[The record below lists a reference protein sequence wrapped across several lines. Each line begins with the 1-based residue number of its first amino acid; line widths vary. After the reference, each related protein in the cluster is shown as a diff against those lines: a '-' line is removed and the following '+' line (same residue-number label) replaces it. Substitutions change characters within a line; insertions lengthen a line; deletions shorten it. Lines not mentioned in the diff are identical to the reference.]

1 VAKRGGVLKRRG
13 TALLIVS
20 AAALVSCHTSRP
32 AVAPP
37 PPTVES
43 IEGFATFRLAREG
56 ESAKSKL
63 SFLFRLPG
71 QGRIEVLD
79 PLGRTASILFL
90 DNDMAYLV
98 LPGRRAYWKSG
109 RQEIMSKLL
118 GFSLGTEDLLL
129 ILTGRADR
137 LSGWSLEKDGRGRV
151 VRGRCEDLGFEVR
164 QFFEPGPLPWLL
176 VLSRAEDKGSL
187 RVLKMSFNQPIKE
200 NAFRHFFLDEGGYRP
215 ADWSEVERWLRETG
229 GR

>member
-1 VAKRGGVLKRRG
+1 LKRSRP
-13 TALLIVS
+13 ALLLLS
-20 AAALVSCHTSRP
+20 AAALVSCLPSRP
-32 AVAPP
+32 AVAPL

-56 ESAKSKL
+56 ETAKSKL

-90 DNDMAYLV
+90 DNDVAYLV

-109 RQEIMSKLL
+109 REEVMSRLL
-118 GFSLGTEDLLL
+118 GFSLGLEDLTH

-137 LSGWSLEKDGRGRV
+137 LSGWSLENDSRGRV
-151 VRGRCEDLGFEVR
+151 VRGQREDLTFEVR

-187 RVLKMSFNQPIKE
+187 RVLRINFNQPLKE
-200 NAFRHFFLDEGGYRP
+200 KAFHYFFLDEGGYRP
-215 ADWSEVERWLRETG
+215 ADWNEVERWLRETS

>member
-1 VAKRGGVLKRRG
+1 MKRSGP
-13 TALLIVS
+13 ALLLFT
-20 AAALVSCHTSRP
+20 AAALVSCLPSRP
-32 AVAPP
+32 EVAPV

-43 IEGFATFRLAREG
+43 IEGFATFRMAREG
-56 ESAKSKL
+56 ETAKSKF

-71 QGRIEVLD
+71 QGRVEVID

-90 DNDMAYLV
+90 DDDVAYLV

-109 RQEIMSKLL
+109 REEVMSKLL
-118 GFSLGTEDLLL
+118 GFALGTEDLAH

-137 LSGWSLEKDGRGRV
+137 LSGWHLEKDGKGRV
-151 VRGRCEDLGFEVR
+151 VRGRREDLSFEIR

-187 RVLKMSFNQPIKE
+187 RVLRMNFNQPLKE
-200 NAFRHFFLDEGGYRP
+200 KAFHYFFLDDDSYRP
-215 ADWSEVERWLRETG
+215 ADWAEVERWLRETG

>member
-1 VAKRGGVLKRRG
+1 M
-13 TALLIVS
+13 
-20 AAALVSCHTSRP
+20 AAALVSCLPSRP
-32 AVAPP
+32 EVAPV

-43 IEGFATFRLAREG
+43 IEGFATFRMAREG
-56 ESAKSKL
+56 ETAKSKF

-71 QGRIEVLD
+71 QGRVEVID

-90 DNDMAYLV
+90 DDDVAYLV
-98 LPGRRAYWKSG
+98 LPSRRAYWKSG
-109 RQEIMSKLL
+109 REEVMSKLL
-118 GFSLGTEDLLL
+118 GFALGTEDLAH

-137 LSGWSLEKDGRGRV
+137 LSGWHLEKDGKGRV
-151 VRGRCEDLGFEVR
+151 VRGRREDLSFEIR

-187 RVLKMSFNQPIKE
+187 RVLRMNFNQPLKE
-200 NAFRHFFLDEGGYRP
+200 KAFHYFFLGDDSYRP
-215 ADWSEVERWLRETG
+215 ADWAEVERWLRETG